1 MKMLKT
7 NTMILSILKMK
18 ACNYLLSLWILSNII
33 ASSNPILSLDPQTCT
48 ASRVGEYQLEQPLSI
63 IQKSEE
69 EIELDT
75 VILQKDLFSGIAGL
89 QITQT
94 TSTIGHMVALRTPIS
109 TQPHVLYL
117 QDQIPVQSSGF
128 FNHNA
133 LAYTNFESATAVE
146 VILGPGTAL
155 YGSDS
160 LAGVINVQ
168 SSPPSIEQ
176 ENQLQLRS
184 GTHGYRR
191 IQIESSNSITPQQSY
206 RFNLSKT
213 KNDGWRQHT
222 AYQRNELLFRHHYQ
236 INSQSTLK
244 TILVANQSNA
254 QQAGD
259 LIGEEALLNN
269 PSDVGDVADQ
279 LDKVELRRKFD
290 FARLSTQWE
299 TQVNPQLSL
308 SAISYLRYNRNRYTT
323 TWEDNLPYNDSKNN
337 SLGILFK
344 INWDRPWGKNTFGL
358 DLEYADGS
366 KNYNQELDGETVPIG
381 TIYDYRVDYYAISP
395 YTQTHWDITPKL
407 QFFSGTRFDYH
418 LFNYTNHTDSG
429 TYADSNYY
437 RPSDR
442 DDSFYHISPKAAF
455 RYQFRDNG
463 QIYIRIANGFR
474 IPSASRLYAQQRTSE
489 EASGF
494 SLKPE
499 TSDNYE
505 IGYKQASDNQSISVA
520 LYQMYIGETITRR
533 TNAQGDRYYENGGDT
548 QHRGIEI
555 EYRRKLRDDFSAK
568 LALTHS
574 RHHYQNDLEYGSN
587 EMANAPR
594 NKANIRLYYHP
605 SADLSLIL
613 ESQYQSDYW
622 MDDENQNQYD
632 SYHISNVS
640 FRYSFRSKIHFYAR
654 ITNLTDLTYAER
666 ATYRYGSA
674 KYNPAAP
681 RQVYLGLQYQW

>member
-1 MKMLKT
+1 MSKKET
-7 NTMILSILKMK
+7 IIRSILKIK
-18 ACNYLLSLWILSNII
+18 ASNSLAILCIVSNLNVI
-33 ASSNPILSLDPQTCT
+33 ASSILSLDPITCT
-48 ASRVGEYQLEQPLSI
+48 ASRVAEYQLEQPLSI

-69 EIELDT
+69 EIDLDT
-75 VILQKDLFSGIAGL
+75 VILQKDLLSGIAGL

-94 TSTIGHMVALRTPIS
+94 TSSIGHMVALRTPIS

-168 SSPPSIEQ
+168 SSPPSLEQ
-176 ENQLQLRS
+176 ENQLQFRS

-191 IQIESSNSITPQQSY
+191 LELESSNSITPQQSY
-206 RFNLSKT
+206 RFNLSRT

-222 AYQRNELLFRHHYQ
+222 AYQRNEFLFRHHYQ

-259 LIGEEALLNN
+259 LIGEEALMNN

-290 FARLSTQWE
+290 LARLSTQWE
-299 TQVNPQLSL
+299 NQVTPQLSL
-308 SAISYLRYNRNRYTT
+308 SAITYLRYNRNRYTT

-337 SLGILFK
+337 SLGMLFK
-344 INWDRPWGKNTFGL
+344 GNWDRPWGENTFGL
-358 DLEYADGS
+358 DLEYAHGTR
-366 KNYNQELDGETVPIG
+366 NYTQELDDESVPIG
-381 TIYDYRVDYYAISP
+381 TIYDYGVDYYSISP
-395 YTQTHWDITPKL
+395 YTQTHWGITPKL
-407 QFFSGTRFDYH
+407 KLLTGTRFDYH
-418 LFNYTNHTDSG
+418 LFNYANHTDSG

-442 DDSFYHISPKAAF
+442 DDSFYHISPKAAL
-455 RYQFRDNG
+455 RYQLHENR

-474 IPSASRLYAQQRTSE
+474 IPSAGRLYAQQKTTK

-494 SLKPE
+494 TLKPE
-499 TSDNYE
+499 TSDTYE
-505 IGYKQASDNQSISVA
+505 IGYKQASDHQSISIA
-520 LYQMYIGETITRR
+520 LYQMDIDETITRR
-533 TNAQGDRYYENGGDT
+533 TDAQGNRYYENGGKT

-555 EYRRKLRDDFSAK
+555 EYRREISDVFTTKI
-568 LALTHS
+568 ALTHS

-594 NKANIRLYYHP
+594 NKANIRLYYQP
-605 SADLSLIL
+605 SAELSLML

-622 MDDENQNQYD
+622 MDDENQNQYH

-640 FRYSFRSKIHFYAR
+640 FRYSFRSKIHFHAR

-681 RQVYLGLQYQW
+681 RQAYLGLHYQW